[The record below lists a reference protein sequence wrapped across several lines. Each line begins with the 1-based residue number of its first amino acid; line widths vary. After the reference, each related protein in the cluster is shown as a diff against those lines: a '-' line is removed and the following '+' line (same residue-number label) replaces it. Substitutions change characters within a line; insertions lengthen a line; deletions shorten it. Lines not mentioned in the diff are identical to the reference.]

1 MNKTAAFL
9 TALTSLLLVLSAS
22 PAEARTGVDLT
33 PPDSA
38 AVTVALVDELDGGS
52 AVTAVIVR
60 RPGSGDVILLRRS
73 TASGSRL
80 ASAIAMLM
88 LQRTSAPPVTRET
101 RIQIQGAGVPAAW
114 RANWLPR
121 LENLV
126 ARLRRADARL
136 IPGIGTVPAE
146 NLSLPPAAARS

>member
-9 TALTSLLLVLSAS
+9 TALTSLLLVLATS
-22 PAEARTGVDLT
+22 PAEARISADLT

-52 AVTAVIVR
+52 AVTAIIVR

-73 TASGSRL
+73 TASGPRL

-88 LQRTSAPPVTRET
+88 LQRTSGPPVTRET
-101 RIQIQGAGVPAAW
+101 RIQIQGAAVPPAW

-121 LENLV
+121 FENLV

-146 NLSLPPAAARS
+146 DLMMPPAAAKP